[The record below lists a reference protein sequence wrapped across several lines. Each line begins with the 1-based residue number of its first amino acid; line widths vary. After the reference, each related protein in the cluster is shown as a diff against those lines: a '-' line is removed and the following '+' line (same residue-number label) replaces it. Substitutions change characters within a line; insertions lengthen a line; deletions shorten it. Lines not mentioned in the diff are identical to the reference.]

1 MLRDKF
7 YELKTL
13 KPVGDSDNEFEAVV
27 RLNKDSE
34 IFKGHFPDN
43 PIAPGV
49 CMVQIL
55 KELTSKIT
63 KTKLTMQSASNIKF
77 MALINP
83 ELTPDVKF
91 TIHITQENDTI
102 QVRNKCYLD
111 EIIALKMG
119 VKYSIVD

>member
-43 PIAPGV
+43 SVAPGV

>member
-1 MLRDKF
+1 MLRNKF

-43 PIAPGV
+43 PVAPGV

>member
-43 PIAPGV
+43 PVAPGV

>member
-13 KPVGDSDNEFEAVV
+13 KPVGDSDDEFEAVV

-43 PIAPGV
+43 PVAPGV

>member
-43 PIAPGV
+43 PVAPGV

-83 ELTPDVKF
+83 ELNPDVKF